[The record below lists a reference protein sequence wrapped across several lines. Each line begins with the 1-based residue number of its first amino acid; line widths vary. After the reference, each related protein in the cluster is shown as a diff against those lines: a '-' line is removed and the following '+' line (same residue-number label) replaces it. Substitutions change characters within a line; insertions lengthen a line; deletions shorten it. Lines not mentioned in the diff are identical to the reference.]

1 MTVDPKHAWR
11 MIRDDGLEF
20 GAHLSCGGACRQT
33 PEMLFMK
40 ISQQLREELKRRE
53 GVRIAM
59 EVFQGMR
66 N

>member
-1 MTVDPKHAWR
+1 
-11 MIRDDGLEF
+11 
-20 GAHLSCGGACRQT
+20 
-33 PEMLFMK
+33 MLFMK